1 MSTQHHPGDEMLWRY
16 ASGALP
22 EPFALLIA
30 THLTLCPS
38 CRRTVD
44 EYETMGGALL
54 ETEGGQP
61 VSDDLRSRVMA
72 SLDQP
77 ILACVSDSNAS
88 EDAVRE
94 VDETASYPT
103 ALREAVEE
111 AAQTGGWRR
120 LGRGLEEMRLLTS
133 QSGYVTRLMR
143 ISGGVAL
150 PQHTHGGQ
158 ECTLVLSGG
167 FSDSTGHYLRGD
179 VAVADPSVD
188 HSPVA
193 DEGEDCICLA
203 VTDAPLR
210 LTGRLG
216 RLLNPF
222 VRL

>member
-16 ASGALP
+16 ASGALS
-22 EPFALLIA
+22 EPFALLVA

-44 EYETMGGALL
+44 EYEAMGGALL
-54 ETEGGQP
+54 ETEGEQA
-61 VSDDLRSRVMA
+61 VSKDLRSRVMA

-77 ILACVSDSNAS
+77 ILACVSDK
-88 EDAVRE
+88 DAPEEAERMA
-94 VDETASYPT
+94 ETALYPT

-111 AAQTGGWRR
+111 AMQSGGWRR
-120 LGRGLEEMRLLTS
+120 LGRGLEELRLLTS

-150 PQHTHGGQ
+150 PQHTHSGQ
-158 ECTLVLSGG
+158 ECTLVLAGG
-167 FSDSTGHYLRGD
+167 FSDSTGHFIRGD
-179 VAVADPSVD
+179 VAIADPTVD

-193 DEGEDCICLA
+193 DDGEDCICLA

-222 VRL
+222 VRI